1 MRQLNYDINLKHF
14 MEIKDKIVPAIFTE
28 HQFALIEKKFTNEKM
43 TDSEKNEF
51 SRAIS
56 KKMTAIN
63 SIMEKE
69 TGNVFVY
76 GQEKIRN
83 DRLRLATIHL
93 KIFSRKFKNKHV
105 IISGSFLYYEKYND
119 IDIFVISKYEKEDY
133 YLGEFHINYLTE
145 DVYGSLFFAGMK
157 KLCVSNKRIS
167 YNELT
172 EKINLDTF
180 ISLYQELFN
189 DLDRKFEGIKTTIRE
204 FLMQSA
210 FISKAPIP
218 DSFELKEQLE
228 AILALKKQ
236 KEAVKKLFINAVII
250 GIKPETAITA
260 MKEIISSYKDIMH
273 EYKQHKSYY
282 LQLTEAFNE
291 VILLES

>member
-1 MRQLNYDINLKHF
+1 MRKLKYSINLKHF
-14 MEIKDKIVPAIFTE
+14 IEIKDQIVPAIFTE
-28 HQFALIEKKFTNEKM
+28 HQFALIEKKFTNQKV

-51 SRAIS
+51 SRTIS
-56 KKMTAIN
+56 KKMAAIN
-63 SIMEKE
+63 RIMEKE

-76 GQEKIRN
+76 GQEKIKSN
-83 DRLRLATIHL
+83 RLKLATNHL
-93 KIFSRKFKNKHV
+93 KMLSRKFKNKHV
-105 IISGSFLYYEKYND
+105 IISGSFLYSEKYND

-133 YLGEFHINYLTE
+133 HLGEFHINHLTE

-157 KLCVSNKRIS
+157 KVCVSNKKIS
-167 YNELT
+167 HNEIS

-189 DLDRKFEGIKTTIRE
+189 DLDRKFEGVKTTLRE
-204 FLMQSA
+204 FLMQAA

-218 DSFELKEQLE
+218 DSFELRQQLE

-236 KEAVKKLFINAVII
+236 KEAVKKLFINSIML

-260 MKEIISSYKDIMH
+260 MKEIISSYKDIMQ

-282 LQLTEAFNE
+282 INLIEAFNE